1 VIEPT
6 APASI
11 SSSPK
16 CEWAQITTY
25 KLQSVRLR
33 TGTTDQD
40 GRLVFINDELTAVIV
55 LLAGEDHAQERGL
68 WSMEADFRVSGSRP
82 PLFNSPYDAVAWL
95 LRRDEEGLP
104 G

>member
-1 VIEPT
+1 M
-6 APASI
+6 
-11 SSSPK
+11 
-16 CEWAQITTY
+16 TTY

-95 LRRDEEGLP
+95 SAGTKKACPVERTLWAGPKIDRF
-104 G
+104 